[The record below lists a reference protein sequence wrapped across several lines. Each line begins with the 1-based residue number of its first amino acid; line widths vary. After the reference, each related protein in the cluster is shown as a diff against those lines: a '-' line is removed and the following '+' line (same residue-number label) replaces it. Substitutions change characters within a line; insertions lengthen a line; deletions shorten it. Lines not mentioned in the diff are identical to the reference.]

1 MKNNT
6 NTSKSRHVRY
16 LGFIGVSQSSGGH
29 CVLHGTMH
37 VPVILKT
44 HFPMEN
50 AFSILPAHVSYHEVH
65 FDHLM
70 IGKPPWNLGNGHV
83 LIWTYLYYIILYPHV
98 ELCVWQLL
106 TTTIECVC
114 IYILYKY
121 MWATF
126 HFMYKHIFVYGSL
139 HGNVHRVRFTES
151 PLITIMINVAV
162 KQPSHGTKT
171 ISQSQFLHG

>member
-37 VPVILKT
+37 VPVISKT

-114 IYILYKY
+114 IYILYIY
-121 MWATF
+121 ICERLSILCINIYLCMDLYTE
-126 HFMYKHIFVYGSL
+126 MYTGFVSL
-139 HGNVHRVRFTES
+139 S
-151 PLITIMINVAV
+151 P
-162 KQPSHGTKT
+162 H
-171 ISQSQFLHG
+171 